1 MDNETNTI
9 SQKVKRELSD
19 FLGIGIE
26 DIEED
31 SDFLEDFHMS
41 PSDMTD
47 FMEILQKAGFETE
60 RIDLTEIEN
69 FTDLIDALTA
79 HV

>member
-26 DIEED
+26 DIEDE
-31 SDFLEDFHMS
+31 SEFVEDFHMTAS
-41 PSDMTD
+41 EMTD
-47 FMEILQKAGFETE
+47 FMDILSKAGFETDK
-60 RIDLTEIEN
+60 IDLTEIEA
-69 FTDLIDALTA
+69 FSDLVEALTA

>member
-1 MDNETNTI
+1 MNKV

-26 DIEED
+26 DIEDD
-31 SDFLEDFHMS
+31 SDFVEDFHMS
-41 PSDMTD
+41 PTGMTD
-47 FMEILQKAGFETE
+47 FMDILNKSGLETDQIE
-60 RIDLTEIEN
+60 LTEIEN
-69 FTDLIDALTA
+69 FTDLIEALTA